1 MKILLATDGSEHA
14 TGAAKLLA
22 RLPHKEPLELTVLF
36 VSYAW
41 EAYGSQEV
49 VAWMER
55 SIDAERERADKVF
68 QHIQEMFSGADVK
81 LECVFLN
88 GQVGRTII
96 EQAKSRDIELV
107 VLGAVGYSTLDRL
120 LLGSTS
126 DFVATHA
133 HCSVLVVRPMELGQH
148 GPRIC
153 WAFDDSA
160 AAHRAVQQ
168 LAKFLWGRQ
177 TQIDVVQIVAR
188 PELYSEIPIVV
199 DIEGIK
205 QQLRPKVQAA
215 ANELHHISEQ
225 VTPHVI
231 DAISPGSGLVE
242 FVQQHG
248 SDLILMGDT
257 GRGLLSRFLLGS
269 VSRYVLRNAGCS
281 VWITR
286 EVAAVE

>member
-14 TGAAKLLA
+14 TDAAKLLA

-36 VSYAW
+36 VGYVT
-41 EAYGSQEV
+41 EHYGVRQ
-49 VAWMER
+49 VAARMEPGLA
-55 SIDAERERADKVF
+55 AERQRADEIF
-68 QHIQEMFSGADVK
+68 QRIQEMFSGADAK

-88 GQVGRTII
+88 GQVGKTII
-96 EQAKSRDIELV
+96 EQAQARDVELV
-107 VLGAVGYSTLDRL
+107 VLGAVGHSALDRL

-133 HCSVLVVRPMELGQH
+133 HCSVLIVRPMELGQH

-153 WAFDDSA
+153 WAFDDSDA
-160 AAHRAVQQ
+160 TRRAVQQ
-168 LAKFLWGRQ
+168 LEKFLWGRQ
-177 TQIDVVQIVAR
+177 TQIDTVQVIAR
-188 PELYSEIPIVV
+188 SELYSEIPIVI

-205 QQLRPKVQAA
+205 QELLPKVQAA
-215 ANELHHISEQ
+215 ASELQHISDQ

-231 DAISPGSGLVE
+231 DALSPGSGLVE
-242 FVQQHG
+242 FAQQHG

-269 VSRYVLRNAGCS
+269 VSRYVLRHAECS
-281 VWITR
+281 VWIAR
-286 EVAAVE
+286 GVAS

>member
-1 MKILLATDGSEHA
+1 MKILLATDGSDYA

-36 VSYAW
+36 VSYAP
-41 EAYGSQEV
+41 ETYGAQQV
-49 VAWMER
+49 VAGMER
-55 SIDAERERADKVF
+55 ILATERERAEKVF

-81 LECVFLN
+81 LECVFLH
-88 GQVGRTII
+88 GQVGKTII
-96 EQAKSRDIELV
+96 EQAKSRNIELV
-107 VLGAVGYSTLDRL
+107 VLGAVGRSTLDRL

-133 HCSVLVVRPMELGQH
+133 HCSVLVVRPVELNRH
-148 GPRIC
+148 GLHIC

-160 AAHRAVQQ
+160 AAHNAAQQ

-177 TQIDVVQIVAR
+177 TQIDVVQVVAR
-188 PELYSEIPIVV
+188 SELYSEIPIVL

-205 QQLRPKVQAA
+205 EQLLPKVQAA
-215 ANELHHISEQ
+215 ANELHSISEH
-225 VTPHVI
+225 VAPHVI

-242 FVQQHG
+242 FAQQHS

-269 VSRYVLRNAGCS
+269 VSRYVLRHAECS
-281 VWITR
+281 VWINR
-286 EVAAVE
+286 EVAGVH

>member
-1 MKILLATDGSEHA
+1 MKILLATDGSEYA

-22 RLPHKEPLELTVLF
+22 HLPHKEPLELTVLF

-41 EAYGSQEV
+41 EPYGSQEV

-55 SIDAERERADKVF
+55 SLAAERERAVKVF
-68 QHIQEMFSGADVK
+68 QHIREMFSGADVK

-88 GQVGRTII
+88 GQVGKTII
-96 EQAKSRDIELV
+96 EQAKSRNIELV
-107 VLGAVGYSTLDRL
+107 VMGAVGYSTFDRL

-126 DFVATHA
+126 DFVATHV
-133 HCSVLVVRPMELGQH
+133 HCSVLIVRPMELSQH

-168 LAKFLWGRQ
+168 IAKFLWGRQ
-177 TQIDVVQIVAR
+177 TQMDVVQVVAR
-188 PELYSEIPIVV
+188 SELYSEIPIVI

-205 QQLRPKVQAA
+205 QQLLPKVQAA
-215 ANELHHISEQ
+215 ANELHRISEQ

-242 FVQQHG
+242 FAQQHS

-269 VSRYVLRNAGCS
+269 VSRYVLRHAECS
-281 VWITR
+281 VWISRQLTSD
-286 EVAAVE
+286 E

>member
-14 TGAAKLLA
+14 TGAARLLA

-36 VSYAW
+36 VSYVT
-41 EAYGSQEV
+41 EDYGVQEV
-49 VAWMER
+49 TARMEPGLA
-55 SIDAERERADKVF
+55 AEHERADKVF
-68 QHIQEMFSGADVK
+68 QRIQEMFSGADVK

-88 GQVGRTII
+88 GQVGKTII
-96 EQAKSRDIELV
+96 EQAKSRNIELV
-107 VLGAVGYSTLDRL
+107 VLGAIGHSTLDRL

-133 HCSVLVVRPMELGQH
+133 HCSVLIVRAMELSQH

-153 WAFDDSA
+153 WAFDNSA

-177 TQIDVVQIVAR
+177 TQIDVVQVVAR
-188 PELYSEIPIVV
+188 SALYSEIPIVV
-199 DIEGIK
+199 DFEEVK
-205 QQLRPKVQAA
+205 RQLLPKVQAA
-215 ANELHHISEQ
+215 ASELHHISEQ

-231 DAISPGSGLVE
+231 DAFSAGSGLVE
-242 FVQQHG
+242 FAQQHS

-269 VSRYVLRNAGCS
+269 VSRYVLRHAGCS

-286 EVAAVE
+286 EVATAE